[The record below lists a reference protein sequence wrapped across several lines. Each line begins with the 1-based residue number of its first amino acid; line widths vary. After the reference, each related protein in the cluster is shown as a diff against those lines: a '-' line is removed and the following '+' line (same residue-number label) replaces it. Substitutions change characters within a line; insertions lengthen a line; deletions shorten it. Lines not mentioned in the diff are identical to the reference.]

1 VSHASTRLSSRYSEA
16 LTYATGAHD
25 GQFRKGTT
33 IPYIHHPMA
42 VSALVIEHG
51 GSEDQAIAGLLHD
64 VLEDCGAGHA
74 GEIEAR
80 FGAEVLRIVE
90 GLTDGL
96 PDSAG
101 DKPAWRER
109 KERYLT
115 QLAQTSEDIVLVSAA
130 DKLHNAT
137 AISDDHAEIGDAVF
151 ERFKP
156 SKSETVWYYH
166 SLARVLGDRLGKDHR
181 LVRRLRAA
189 ISGWAEEA

>member
-1 VSHASTRLSSRYSEA
+1 MAYASTRLSSRYGEA
-16 LTYATGAHD
+16 LTFATAAHD
-25 GQFRKGTT
+25 GQLRKGTA

-90 GLTDGL
+90 GLTDGI
-96 PDSAG
+96 PG
-101 DKPAWRER
+101 HNGRKPPWRER
-109 KERYLT
+109 KERYLAH
-115 QLAQTSEDIVLVSAA
+115 LSETPEEVVLVSAA

-137 AISDDHAEIGDAVF
+137 AISNDFCEIGDAVF

-156 SKSETVWYYH
+156 SKSETVWYYQR
-166 SLARVLGDRLGKDHR
+166 LAGVLGDRLGKDHR

-189 ISGWAEEA
+189 IGGWAEEA